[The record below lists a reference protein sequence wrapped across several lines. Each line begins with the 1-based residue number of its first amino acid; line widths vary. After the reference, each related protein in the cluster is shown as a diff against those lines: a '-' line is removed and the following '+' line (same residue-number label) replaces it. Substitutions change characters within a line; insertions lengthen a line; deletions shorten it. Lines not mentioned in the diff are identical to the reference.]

1 MICHIHRGAGGE
13 AIRGIRVGELGTLDQ
28 QIGIEDQ
35 RNERGSRRR
44 RRRNEPRDS
53 RRWSEPKPF
62 GGDDEKEDADE
73 AYPPLGER
81 GRASDF
87 TPQV

>member
-53 RRWSEPKPF
+53 RRWSEPKPLG
-62 GGDDEKEDADE
+62 GGDEEEEDADE
-73 AYPPLGER
+73 G
-81 GRASDF
+81 
-87 TPQV
+87 